1 MKALKK
7 HFYTLIKVFKK
18 NYWLERAKKFV
29 NNWTKLKKKSSRK
42 LKKHVI
48 IYSIILVTKTLKFYK
63 TILVLFR
70 NNSQYHQLII
80 LRFMKKIKTTLN
92 HRIYKLTLRYKHS
105 FSQNQMNRNFYW
117 KAWTTIL
124 KKMKGLQ
131 KMKSHSNNLFHWL
144 LQTVIRRNNLPQ
156 F

>member
-18 NYWLERAKKFV
+18 TYWLERAIKFV
-29 NNWTKLKKKSSRK
+29 KNWTKLKKKSSRK
-42 LKKHVI
+42 LKKHVV
-48 IYSIILVTKTLKFYK
+48 IYSIVLVTKTLKFCK
-63 TILVLFR
+63 TIQILFR

-80 LRFMKKIKTTLN
+80 LRFMKKIKTTWN
-92 HRIYKLTLRYKHS
+92 HCIYKLTLKHKHS
-105 FSQNQMNRNFYW
+105 SSQNQMNRNFYW
-117 KAWTTIL
+117 KAWTMIL
-124 KKMKGLQ
+124 KKMKDLQ

-144 LQTVIRRNNLPQ
+144 LLTVIRRTNLLQ